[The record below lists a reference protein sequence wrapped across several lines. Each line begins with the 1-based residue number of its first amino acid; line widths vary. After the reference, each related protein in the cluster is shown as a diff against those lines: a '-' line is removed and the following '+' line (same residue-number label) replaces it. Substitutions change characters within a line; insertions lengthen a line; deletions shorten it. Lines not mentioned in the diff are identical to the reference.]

1 MKISFRQLFLFG
13 LLVVFALAAPSCEA
27 QLFKKGANR
36 RAARQNGGNYN
47 GGMNQQQSNQY
58 QQPRKGL
65 FGKSKEA
72 KTGGLFNG
80 NKQNNTQYSNAQPQQ
95 KKGLFGKPKEQK
107 TGGLFNR
114 NKVDAYGQPVQKNGL
129 FGKAKERREAQA
141 YTQQR
146 YSNQSYSQQ
155 QINQQASANSVQ
167 RSQRA
172 SSNQSL
178 FQNKSLATSSGE
190 SSVGNGQDRAFTSNS
205 RSDRDASS
213 SASRPALA
221 DASRSQIPAVKKT
234 LSEARSQLPQLTR
247 AESKRDA
254 NGVAP
259 AEAHRPAIVRSKPK
273 LPERTRQ
280 TAIAVEHTRLE
291 DTSKDLPETSPTG
304 PISAP
309 KQVEPGSRTLA

>member
-1 MKISFRQLFLFG
+1 MMRPKEMAGRPDRRVRRVPIVLQMARERLPNDNRPRADDQNMRLFFHS
-13 LLVVFALAAPSCEA
+13 AAITSCVSECKDPSPPRRPEDRA
-27 QLFKKGANR
+27 GSQHDTLYKDKANIET
-36 RAARQNGGNYN
+36 GGNRPDHSGP
-47 GGMNQQQSNQY
+47 GGMH
-58 QQPRKGL
+58 RRR
-65 FGKSKEA
+65 
-72 KTGGLFNG
+72 KTG
-80 NKQNNTQYSNAQPQQ
+80 
-95 KKGLFGKPKEQK
+95 
-107 TGGLFNR
+107 
-114 NKVDAYGQPVQKNGL
+114 
-129 FGKAKERREAQA
+129 
-141 YTQQR
+141 
-146 YSNQSYSQQ
+146 
-155 QINQQASANSVQ
+155 
-167 RSQRA
+167 
-172 SSNQSL
+172 
-178 FQNKSLATSSGE
+178 
-190 SSVGNGQDRAFTSNS
+190 